1 MKTEDIKPGD
11 ILYEKERKLL
21 VKVARVDE
29 DGVVKCSAYTDMGRI
44 FKTVPPP
51 YRIGT
56 HTADAYIPATDDQ
69 RKYMERKLAVCEYV
83 NLPKN
88 NRMETLAY
96 IISDLKAEN
105 IELTQR
111 VHQLMDDYNN
121 VVRQLDGKETH
132 KDEDPAKLL
141 LDNMQKMRDHC
152 DMLEKDNEQ
161 LKRQCVQLQTERN
174 EAKPHADECELQKEE
189 LFKYIARFNNSEL
202 LKIGDDCT
210 YRNSLPNGKP
220 VKVGSVVCNC
230 CRHSVKVDLDG
241 RKCVLCACRYDNTKA
256 EEAQECKP
264 TDE

>member
-1 MKTEDIKPGD
+1 MKTEEIKPGD
-11 ILYEKERKLL
+11 ILYDEERKML

-105 IELTQR
+105 MELAQR
-111 VHQLMDDYNN
+111 VHQLVGDYNE
-121 VVRQLDGKETH
+121 VVRQLNGKETR
-132 KDEDPAKLL
+132 KDK
-141 LDNMQKMRDHC
+141 
-152 DMLEKDNEQ
+152 EQ
-161 LKRQCVQLQTERN
+161 LKQTIFDMRKQYDKLEREYKELRFLAKGIHSFMKEKN
-174 EAKPHADECELQKEE
+174 LYIKKDEECPYCRRGITACSPYCRVCGSCLGILDGVSVICEKRLKEAKV
-189 LFKYIARFNNSEL
+189 
-202 LKIGDDCT
+202 
-210 YRNSLPNGKP
+210 SLPNIG
-220 VKVGSVVCNC
+220 
-230 CRHSVKVDLDG
+230 
-241 RKCVLCACRYDNTKA
+241 
-256 EEAQECKP
+256 
-264 TDE
+264 